1 MKGES
6 ATKSGIDFIALAI
19 PEVIAILIAGAIA
32 NKTGHYV
39 CGFQY
44 PGLGYSGFN
53 ASHRS
58 NSWSLVLLS
67 LPLDPASSVG
77 SV

>member
-1 MKGES
+1 MQLVSSILSMIVRRCLNAFKAGYYLPFYFQAVKGVS

-39 CGFQY
+39 
-44 PGLGYSGFN
+44 
-53 ASHRS
+53 
-58 NSWSLVLLS
+58 
-67 LPLDPASSVG
+67 
-77 SV
+77 